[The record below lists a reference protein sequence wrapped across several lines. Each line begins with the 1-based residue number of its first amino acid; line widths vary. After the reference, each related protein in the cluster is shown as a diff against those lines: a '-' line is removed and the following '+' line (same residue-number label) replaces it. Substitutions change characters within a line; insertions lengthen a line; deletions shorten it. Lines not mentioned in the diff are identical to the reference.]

1 VSKVNVINGEILPAY
16 IDGKS
21 PRLDVNVTFNDG
33 ELADLEMQMKRTE
46 DDLKERS
53 SQYLSMLH
61 AGQVKKGKEYNDTK
75 RVYQIFFLNF
85 NLFPGSH
92 KVPRRYGFREESEH
106 DLLSDKTEIIF
117 YEMPKLEQKV
127 KDYFDGKAG
136 IENLSEDEKWC
147 IYFKYRHERE
157 IKPLIS
163 ELCRREEGI
172 MKAENEVVKVSR
184 SFKRYI
190 RQMSKMKDEI
200 DLRYKLRAAR
210 REGIVEI
217 ARNLLAKGS
226 TSEFVSEITGLSL
239 EEIADL

>member
-1 VSKVNVINGEILPAY
+1 
-16 IDGKS
+16 
-21 PRLDVNVTFNDG
+21 
-33 ELADLEMQMKRTE
+33 
-46 DDLKERS
+46 
-53 SQYLSMLH
+53 
-61 AGQVKKGKEYNDTK
+61 
-75 RVYQIFFLNF
+75 
-85 NLFPGSH
+85 
-92 KVPRRYGFREESEH
+92 
-106 DLLSDKTEIIF
+106 
-117 YEMPKLEQKV
+117 
-127 KDYFDGKAG
+127 
-136 IENLSEDEKWC
+136 
-147 IYFKYRHERE
+147 
-157 IKPLIS
+157 
-163 ELCRREEGI
+163 